1 MISCP
6 NCGTSYPPSVRMCP
20 RDGTVLEGARPTE
33 ERFVGAVLHGKYRLD
48 SYLSSGGMGAVFR
61 ATHVMLGK
69 PVAVKLIKADLVTS
83 PDMVRRFQR
92 EARAATNLNH
102 PSIVGVYDLG
112 QTDDGTLYI
121 AMELVD
127 GKSLKDVIREAGAV
141 PPPRV
146 LSIMRQ
152 VASALALAHKNQ
164 IIHRDLK
171 PQNVMLTT
179 GPDGRE
185 LAKLLDFGIAKT
197 FDDQATQL
205 TQAGFALGTPQYM
218 SPEQAMGKEVDAR
231 SDIYSLGVMV
241 YEMLT
246 GDLPFTD
253 PSAPA
258 ILLKHMTEAPQPPS
272 QRRPDLGIPPHY
284 EAVVLKCLEKD
295 PGKRFQSAVEFAAA
309 LEPGAGTDATVALP
323 MPLGADAATVFMAP
337 DGIPAAPTQTY
348 SPPAAPMTAGTAG
361 TVQPTQGVQPGSTQP
376 ARVPTQQT
384 AVPSPHVTAAAP
396 ASTPGTQA
404 APAVSPAQTSATAAA
419 ALAAPASP
427 PPPPSVAAAHGDTRG
442 TVPAAAVAAANAAST
457 GRKLS
462 PLALVAG
469 IILLAGAAGGA
480 WFLTQPKGE
489 GANPTQLSST
499 GAPEAS
505 PTSALPPAAPPQTPA
520 QQPAGDQPST
530 PAGGG
535 SAGSSSTAAA
545 VTGAA
550 AAVERTRETAANA
563 PAEIKKPEPSGNAPA
578 GSKKPAPPPAP
589 APPAAPAAQPVL
601 PDDPAVFVGCEGPRE
616 VCGALRTAFDS
627 SLQNERL
634 PIARSSDRADVLVQI
649 EVTEL
654 DRRTDQQFGQTMV
667 TRTYSVSLVG
677 DAPKVDRAV
686 PLPSAQT
693 FSFDAK
699 YGERLNQEARKIA
712 IAAAGRI
719 RQFAEAK

>member
-102 PSIVGVYDLG
+102 PSIVAVYDLG

-127 GKSLKDVIREAGAV
+127 GKSLKDVIRETGAV
-141 PPPRV
+141 PPARV
-146 LSIMRQ
+146 LSILRQ

-231 SDIYSLGVMV
+231 SDIYSLGVML

-258 ILLKHMTEAPQPPS
+258 ILLKHMTEAPQPPTA
-272 QRRPDLGIPPHY
+272 RRPDLGIPAHY
-284 EAVVLKCLEKD
+284 EAVVMKCLEKD
-295 PGKRFQSAVEFAAA
+295 PANRFQSAVEFAAA
-309 LEPGAGTDATVALP
+309 LEPGASTDATIALSP
-323 MPLGADAATVFMAP
+323 GVSADAATVFMAP
-337 DGIPAAPTQTY
+337 DAAVASPTQTY
-348 SPPAAPMTAGTAG
+348 TPPAASPLANQGPPAAGA
-361 TVQPTQGVQPGSTQP
+361 STQP

-384 AVPSPHVTAAAP
+384 AVPAPHVTAGAPAAP
-396 ASTPGTQA
+396 PP
-404 APAVSPAQTSATAAA
+404 APVTA
-419 ALAAPASP
+419 
-427 PPPPSVAAAHGDTRG
+427 PPPPSMAAHGDTRG
-442 TVPAAAVAAANAAST
+442 TVPSVPAATTNST

-469 IILLAGAAGGA
+469 IILLVGAAGGA
-480 WFLTQPKGE
+480 WYVMQPNA
-489 GANPTQLSST
+489 GADSQTLLSGT
-499 GAPEAS
+499 GTPDAS
-505 PTSALPPAAPPQTPA
+505 PTSALPPNTPPKTPETVE
-520 QQPAGDQPST
+520 GPST
-530 PAGGG
+530 PAAGGD
-535 SAGSSSTAAA
+535 AASSGAP
-545 VTGAA
+545 GAA
-550 AAVERTRETAANA
+550 SAASSVRETAANA
-563 PAEIKKPEPSGNAPA
+563 PAEVRKPEPTANTAT
-578 GSKKPAPPPAP
+578 GSKAPSKPSAP
-589 APPAAPAAQPVL
+589 APPVAPVPPPVL
-601 PDDPAVFVGCEGPRE
+601 PDNPAVFVSCEGPRE
-616 VCGALRTAFDS
+616 VCGALRAAFDQ
-627 SLQNERL
+627 SLPSERL
-634 PIARSSDRADVLVQI
+634 PIARSSDGADVLVQL

-654 DRRTDQQFGQTMV
+654 DRRVDQQFGQTMV
-667 TRTYSVSLVG
+667 TRSYSVAMVG
-677 DAPKVDRAV
+677 DAPKVDRVV
-686 PLPSAQT
+686 PLPSTQN

-712 IAAAGRI
+712 IAAVGRI